1 MNIQARSSLDPPLE
15 NNQDQIPLMNQGS
28 LSPFLTILGVT
39 QILCSFRL
47 ALEGKTGKE
56 IPESSILEFLEK
68 FSANKV
74 ALSGAF
80 SNALFPFSTQV
91 PPTNLGPSIQPINN
105 TYDPLK

>member
-68 FSANKV
+68 FLAYNF
-74 ALSGAF
+74 A
-80 SNALFPFSTQV
+80 
-91 PPTNLGPSIQPINN
+91 
-105 TYDPLK
+105 